1 MDEVR
6 GSEVRDAGMQ
16 RKSRREAQTALMMDR

>member
-6 GSEVRDAGMQ
+6 GNEVRDPDIQ
-16 RKSRREAQTALMMDR
+16 RKSRGEAQTALMMDR

>member
-6 GSEVRDAGMQ
+6 GNEVRDADMQ
-16 RKSRREAQTALMMDR
+16 RKSRKQVQSASMMDR

>member
-6 GSEVRDAGMQ
+6 GNEVRDADIQ